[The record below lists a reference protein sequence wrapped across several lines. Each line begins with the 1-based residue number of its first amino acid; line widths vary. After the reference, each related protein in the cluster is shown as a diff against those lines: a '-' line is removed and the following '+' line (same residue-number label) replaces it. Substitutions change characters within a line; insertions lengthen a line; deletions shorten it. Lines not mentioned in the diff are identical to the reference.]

1 MAEKK
6 VAAKGNARKEE
17 KKDSHKNASK
27 QTGKF
32 DKHTHVHSKDEKH
45 VHEEGKHSHSETK
58 EMKKVPEEKKEEKG
72 KGKILDKV
80 DKEKMIHAYQT
91 LIYPLITE
99 KAINM
104 IEAEN
109 KLVFVVRGNATKQ
122 DVRKAVEELYGVK
135 VDSVNNM
142 RDTKARK
149 RAFVRINDKY
159 KADEIATKLG
169 VL

>member
-6 VAAKGNARKEE
+6 TAKGNVKKEE
-17 KKDSHKNASK
+17 KKDSHKNVSK
-27 QTGKF
+27 PVQKTTGA
-32 DKHTHVHSKDEKH
+32 KHEHAHVHSKDEKH
-45 VHEEGKHSHSETK
+45 AHGEAK
-58 EMKKVPEEKKEEKG
+58 EMKAAKKVVPVAEGEKG
-72 KGKILDKV
+72 KGKIAEKV
-80 DKEKMIHAYQT
+80 DKGTVLHAYQT

-109 KLVFVVRGNATKQ
+109 KLVFVVKGTATKQ
-122 DVRKAVEELYGVK
+122 DVKKAVEELYGVK
-135 VDSVNNM
+135 VDSVNMM

-149 RAFVRINDKY
+149 RAFVRINEKY